1 MKIKVNKLFRYQLSA
16 TEVAE
21 IKPGIHELPTKLAQ
35 SVLRFG
41 KAEIIM
47 SKPVE
52 KKAPENKVVKVADN
66 KAKVGKKSKRRRSA
80 RSQPDE

>member
-66 KAKVGKKSKRRRSA
+66 KSKVDGKAKHRRSA
-80 RSQPDE
+80 RSKPNK